1 MTSRTPMSVQPP
13 RQPQRGLA
21 PTLQVQRP
29 SNHHQQ
35 RTISSSS
42 SSSSQQQ
49 YFPTSPS
56 KRDPVSASD
65 ANIDSSADPLSTR
78 HASTSTPT
86 RRQGSKLRLEL
97 SNDLAAGTGPLS
109 ATESPQLLTPSR
121 IMPASSSEPV
131 DADNMSP
138 ALSRASQH
146 DALDNLPMPMP
157 RRRLQKLS
165 QTLSSTRPA
174 VPVPTTPQVRKDV
187 RPKPYTVEVP
197 AAAPRYAN
205 TNRHD
210 TATPTRD
217 PFSKGLFSGHADFF
231 PWSGVHHEDE
241 WSTEAIQKG
250 TWDRGTRDEASPAR
264 LVIFPP
270 LKQKCGLNA
279 LSTIF
284 MGVLNQRRHRGQI
297 TAPSTFKPPPRVTLT
312 DTKREIWLKDLA
324 NPAISLR
331 RLSRTIPHG
340 IRGRTLLDQCLNK
353 NVPTERAVW
362 LAKCVGANEIRAFKR
377 KGASGAFVLGG
388 ELKWIRDWTVFV
400 EQFLEAVVSA
410 FGEPDW
416 KSKVTYAIR
425 LATYLYAEQLLDR
438 DHYLEWIVSGLEN
451 SPQSRIPMW
460 LLIAQIHWSHLLQL
474 RKCGRRLVFSILN
487 HLHAIDK
494 DPDRDVLIQL
504 SGQLS
509 ALALSLVKENPESF
523 ICPPAWQ
530 RFSETLRLNI
540 PADDTVAQEAY
551 NNIKLR
557 NARLSAVN
565 TISTTGGSQRLVQ
578 RLDAT
583 LQGKFTPDLAT
594 ECWESAEDKFGIIR
608 DTVEWAI
615 SLHRPGIAK
624 LYVAAGLIQAWS
636 VFRVNATSAILDVLG
651 DIRPGDNGRKKSM
664 IRLVSE
670 LVRSGHFHVP
680 QYVQWLIGRGGLH
693 NAHEIDPVD
702 GPCASRLLV
711 ELPVHC
717 LPPELTA
724 QRGSLL
730 RRAGN
735 YSLLDE
741 ENDTANAIE
750 CVDNSLG
757 LATYLGN
764 VDSSRKPLS
773 QKKLLRRVV
782 QSSRAVQSAIGA
794 HLCDAVTTRLPC
806 HPGFVMRLDT
816 FMSIRTMMET
826 IEDFTKL
833 ADILRSSSACPDA
846 DILAACVD
854 TINANLD
861 CFMAMGSAEAL
872 FDVFVARLKSISR
885 DQGTPARPLLAALSA
900 IAPRLPGRDDLA
912 KQLAL
917 ELAQNDR
924 SNALDACSPVSDSMA
939 AAAQAQAQTQTQTA
953 EGEVSEQIDKLLAS
967 GNTIDHPT
975 MNRLFRY
982 IAPKLEAGWVKLDDN
997 RRIFATL
1004 LSRLRMLDAPHFD
1017 KLMADWISHIRTLK
1031 KRPSLPEL
1039 FPLLVSLGCLSMA
1052 TILHT
1057 ANASSVMVD
1066 GANEATVPK
1075 SATYLQELLQLT
1087 TMKIPSA
1094 MPTLEAEEA
1103 YRFRIQQQSAMFN
1116 HAKALALLIRN
1127 TIIEYSAIHHHHQ
1140 APSAGMGLKQ
1150 LPLDNTECHD
1160 SLLETMRW
1168 LVVADAAMVAEVLNV
1183 STLPA
1188 AARSVAQK
1196 IITRLLLPQSAG
1208 EASDYHQ
1215 PSFDEILRLAND
1227 LTMPFCQLQLN
1238 LDLSTQQL
1246 SGPSHGGGSG
1256 GGSGEGGPQRFEAFA
1271 KAMDKAIQSQNMM
1284 WTSMLPCLSEDVT
1297 QGFNR
1302 EAQTRFLDLMPSG
1315 KLSSSSSEPTA
1326 NDPTDRSRIHLAENL
1341 LGVIEAINSGRSS
1354 TPSSRTSSFSL
1365 TNYSVDKLSD
1375 LWEMIA
1381 SQDEDGPAQA
1391 KRRQVFD
1398 HWLPILLRFITLN
1411 SMYETANN
1419 SSGGGGGG
1427 SSSGSTAAA
1436 TTNTTT
1442 TTTTTAATGLSTAT
1456 TKPFQTAANHEAKA
1470 RIIIVLCGLL
1480 LEIESLPHDPAE
1492 TSLCQQIFDIAILLV
1507 DSLPDDLRT
1516 QCAKAILFLP
1526 GSSASTSTTSDAR
1539 LYYLLSTPRPTS
1551 AENLRLVH
1559 RDKSALPHTAAARGM
1574 GALYG
1579 IGPASGERL
1588 SPFVI
1593 RRWEILSEPTPNVGE
1608 NDTSLSLGLFEAI
1621 KIQ

>member
-1 MTSRTPMSVQPP
+1 MTSRTPMGVQP
-13 RQPQRGLA
+13 RQPQRGLG

-29 SNHHQQ
+29 SNQHQ
-35 RTISSSS
+35 RTM
-42 SSSSQQQ
+42 SSSQQQ
-49 YFPTSPS
+49 QQQQQQQQPPQQQHLPSSPS
-56 KRDPVSASD
+56 KRDLVSASD
-65 ANIDSSADPLSTR
+65 PNTESTDALSTR
-78 HASTSTPT
+78 HASTPT

-97 SNDLAAGTGPLS
+97 SNELASTGPLS
-109 ATESPQLLTPSR
+109 ATDSPQILTPSR
-121 IMPASSSEPV
+121 IMPASSEAV
-131 DADNMSP
+131 DPENMSP
-138 ALSRASQH
+138 AFSRASHH
-146 DALDNLPMPMP
+146 DGLDNPPMPMP
-157 RRRLQKLS
+157 KRRLPK
-165 QTLSSTRPA
+165 SSHTVPATRPA
-174 VPVPTTPQVRKDV
+174 VLTTPPARKDV
-187 RPKPYTVEVP
+187 RPKPYTVEIP
-197 AAAPRYAN
+197 SAAPRYAS
-205 TNRHD
+205 TNRNE
-210 TATPTRD
+210 TAPRD

-241 WSTEAIQKG
+241 WGTEAIQKG
-250 TWDRGTRDEASPAR
+250 TWDRGTRDEVSPAR

-377 KGASGAFVLGG
+377 KGVSGAFVLGG

-460 LLIAQIHWSHLLQL
+460 ILIAQIHWGHLLQL

-494 DPDRDVLIQL
+494 DPDGDILIQL

-509 ALALSLVKENPESF
+509 ALTLSLIKENPESF
-523 ICPPAWQ
+523 ICPPAWK
-530 RFSETLRLNI
+530 RFSETLRLNL

-551 NNIKLR
+551 RNIKLR
-557 NARLSAVN
+557 NARLSVTN
-565 TISTTGGSQRLVQ
+565 TTSPTGGRQHLVQ
-578 RLDAT
+578 LLDST
-583 LQGKFTPDLAT
+583 LQGKHTRDLAT
-594 ECWESAEDKFGIIR
+594 KCWESAEDKCGLIR
-608 DTVEWAI
+608 GTVEWAI
-615 SLHRPGIAK
+615 SLHRAGAAK
-624 LYVAAGLIQAWS
+624 VYVAASLIKAWS
-636 VFRVNATSAILDVLG
+636 VFPVNATSEILHVLG
-651 DIRPGDNGRKKSM
+651 DIGPGDHGRKKSM

-680 QYVQWLIGRGGLH
+680 QYMQWLIGRGGIH
-693 NAHEIDPVD
+693 NADEIDPVD

-717 LPPELTA
+717 LPLEQTS

-735 YSLLDE
+735 YSVLDE

-764 VDSSRKPLS
+764 VDSSRKPMS
-773 QKKLLRRVV
+773 RKKLLRRVIH
-782 QSSRAVQSAIGA
+782 SSRAVQSAIGA

-806 HPGFVMRLDT
+806 NPGFVMTLDT
-816 FMSIRTMMET
+816 FMSVRTMMET

-833 ADILRSSSACPDA
+833 ADILRSASACPDA
-846 DILAACVD
+846 DVLAACVD

-861 CFMAMGSAEAL
+861 VFMAMGSAESL
-872 FDVFVARLKSISR
+872 FDVFVDRLKSISR
-885 DQGTPARPLLAALSA
+885 DQGTPVRPLLAALSA
-900 IAPRLPGRDDLA
+900 IAPRLPDRDDVA

-917 ELAQNDR
+917 DLAQNDR

-939 AAAQAQAQTQTQTA
+939 AQAQTA

-997 RRIFATL
+997 RRIFASL

-1031 KRPSLPEL
+1031 KRPPLPEL

-1052 TILHT
+1052 TILQT

-1066 GANEATVPK
+1066 GANDATTLPK
-1075 SATYLQELLQLT
+1075 SATYLQELVQLT
-1087 TMKIPSA
+1087 TTNLPA
-1094 MPTLEAEEA
+1094 TPTLEAEEA
-1103 YRFRIQQQSAMFN
+1103 YRFRIQQQSAVFN
-1116 HAKALALLIRN
+1116 HAKALTLLIRN
-1127 TIIEYSAIHHHHQ
+1127 TIIEYSAIHRQ
-1140 APSAGMGLKQ
+1140 IPSAEMDLK
-1150 LPLDNTECHD
+1150 LPLDNTECYD

-1168 LVVADAAMVAEVLNV
+1168 LAVADPAMVAKVLNV

-1196 IITRLLLPQSAG
+1196 MVTRLLLPQR
-1208 EASDYHQ
+1208 EASESAQ

-1238 LDLSTQQL
+1238 LDLSTQQQ
-1246 SGPSHGGGSG
+1246 SSASHDG
-1256 GGSGEGGPQRFEAFA
+1256 GEGGPPRFEAFA
-1271 KAMDKAIQSQNMM
+1271 KAMDKAIQSQNIM
-1284 WTSMLPCLSEDVT
+1284 WTSMLPCLSEDIT
-1297 QGFNR
+1297 QGFKR
-1302 EAQTRFLDLMPSG
+1302 EAHTRFLGLMPSS
-1315 KLSSSSSEPTA
+1315 KSSDTAA
-1326 NDPTDRSRIHLAENL
+1326 NDSTDRNRIHLAENL
-1341 LGVIEAINSGRSS
+1341 LGVIEAISAGPSSSPSPSRSS
-1354 TPSSRTSSFSL
+1354 SSSL
-1365 TNYSVDKLSD
+1365 TNTLVDKLSD

-1381 SQDEDGPAQA
+1381 SEDDEASTQA
-1391 KRRQVFD
+1391 KRQQVFE

-1411 SMYETANN
+1411 SMYETGNN
-1419 SSGGGGGG
+1419 SSGSGSGGG
-1427 SSSGSTAAA
+1427 SGGAGSGSTGIATVAAA
-1436 TTNTTT
+1436 TTT
-1442 TTTTTAATGLSTAT
+1442 TTTTTTLTLTAGHPTAT
-1456 TKPFQTAANHEAKA
+1456 TKPLATTANHEAKA

-1480 LEIESLPHDPAE
+1480 LEIESLPQDAA
-1492 TSLCQQIFDIAILLV
+1492 TATLCQQIFDIALLLV

-1516 QCAKAILFLP
+1516 QCAKFILFLP
-1526 GSSASTSTTSDAR
+1526 GSSASTSTTSDTR
-1539 LYYLLSTPRPTS
+1539 MYYLLSTPRPTS
-1551 AENLRLVH
+1551 AENLRLAH
-1559 RDKSALPHTAAARGM
+1559 RDKSSLPYTAAARGM

-1579 IGPASGERL
+1579 IGPTSTERL